1 MQEMRSQSRAALVP
15 HTQVRFA
22 PGKRHCYRG
31 TANIVLQL
39 LNATTATV
47 LDPCI
52 ELVVRGNSISACE
65 GWKTER
71 LLDRYGRPILRLTW
85 PDRRGLAPN
94 EMIAAFALDLPI
106 IERSGVWAI
115 GRAICKSLSN
125 MPDLPVVFMLAAKSI
140 MPHRVYLKVSAAEI
154 AGSIIKKRV
163 AGLPFRRRH
172 EIRKLSPPPQA
183 GETQMNWMQR
193 PKSDLSG

>member
-1 MQEMRSQSRAALVP
+1 MQEMRSQSHAALVP

-115 GRAICKSLSN
+115 GQAICKSLSN
-125 MPDLPVVFMLAAKSI
+125 MPDLPITLMIGAHLLTPRREYIKVTAAAIESAITEKKAADDALK
-140 MPHRVYLKVSAAEI
+140 HRHQNQKFDRLL
-154 AGSIIKKRV
+154 R
-163 AGLPFRRRH
+163 
-172 EIRKLSPPPQA
+172 
-183 GETQMNWMQR
+183 
-193 PKSDLSG
+193 